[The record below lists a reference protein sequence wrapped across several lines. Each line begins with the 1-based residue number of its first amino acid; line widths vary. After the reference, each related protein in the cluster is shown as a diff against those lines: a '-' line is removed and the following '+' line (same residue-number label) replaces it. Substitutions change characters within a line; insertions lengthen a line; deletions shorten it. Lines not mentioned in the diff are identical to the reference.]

1 MGTMTWRRSVIVS
14 CVEPMV
20 VQPLKLT
27 VSNRGFV
34 ILMVRRRPI
43 NPLTLKSRGFTCTDK
58 AADE

>member
-1 MGTMTWRRSVIVS
+1 
-14 CVEPMV
+14 MV

-34 ILMVRRRPI
+34 ILMVRQRPV